1 MFRLVSELWA
11 AVLYHKIYF
20 EYLSVGIYCKNFN
33 NQCNYFFKAE
43 ESTKRWA
50 AGKQFSD
57 LDGVPIAI
65 KDQIDIEGLT
75 VRNGLPFPENNPST
89 FDGAVIEKVK
99 KAWDH
104 III

>member
-1 MFRLVSELWA
+1 M
-11 AVLYHKIYF
+11 
-20 EYLSVGIYCKNFN
+20 
-33 NQCNYFFKAE
+33 FFKAE

-99 KAWDH
+99 KAWGH
-104 III
+104 IIIRQFLFKISTKVPQRTNIFWGIVLRITQTYAR